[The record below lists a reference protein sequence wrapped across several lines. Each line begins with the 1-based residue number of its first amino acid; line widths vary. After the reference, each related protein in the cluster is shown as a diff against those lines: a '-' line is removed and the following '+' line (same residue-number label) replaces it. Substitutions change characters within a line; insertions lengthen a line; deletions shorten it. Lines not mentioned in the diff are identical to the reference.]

1 MVRACPSVSSLNDVF
16 LLALISGKRGDIL
29 NCPHEYIGNIVV
41 LVVHENIMPS
51 RHAEAASFPCIGD
64 EFVIASLTF
73 AQFSFISVINTDQ
86 KCSPKGTVI
95 SQGNPANTAGVLSVK
110 LQIRDAPRK

>member
-1 MVRACPSVSSLNDVF
+1 MVRACPSVSSLNDGF
-16 LLALISGKRGDIL
+16 LLALISGKRGDI
-29 NCPHEYIGNIVV
+29 V

-51 RHAEAASFPCIGD
+51 RHTEAASFPCIGD

-95 SQGNPANTAGVLSVK
+95 SQGNPANTPGVLSVK